1 MQLRLS
7 SRLIISVSLIVGL
20 MLSLFIWNSSKL
32 TLNSQ
37 KEQLKQYIDDQADIL
52 SVALVSGL
60 ANNDQDLLNEIVK
73 RLRNNP
79 NIIYLIVYDNQQ
91 QVKAAFS
98 PEHHPY
104 KHTYNSQGILDKN
117 AVDLTLPLEQ
127 KGISLGEVH
136 LGYSIKNLIEKTRI
150 TKMINIGIALSG
162 LLITILLTALL
173 SFYITRGLRWLEAGA
188 RAMEKNDLQFRIPL
202 NSRDEIGN
210 VARSF
215 NALAEHL
222 QQASK
227 KLNSE
232 YSLLESEKHR
242 METLL
247 NSVNAVVLE
256 MDPHSK
262 DFLYVSQEAET
273 LLGYSCQQWLET
285 GFWEHHLHPDD
296 TDWVIS
302 TINEQLSETGD
313 FSLDYR
319 LRHCNGEYI
328 WIRSIHSLSY
338 DPDMQL
344 HYRGLFLDI
353 TQEKKSEQRILYLA
367 NHDSLTGL
375 HNRNHFQEQL
385 THQINYAVRFNLES
399 TLLFIDLDQFKYIND
414 TLGHQSGDK
423 CLITA
428 AQTLQASLREVDII
442 GRLGGDEFGIILPR
456 TDENGALKV
465 AHNLLE
471 NLAKQTLFPDKL
483 SVTLSASIGI
493 TLFPTH
499 SDSPSELLAQA
510 DAAMYTA
517 KRDGRNRA
525 HVYSDQDKE
534 LLNMQTKIQWES
546 RIRHALDNDLFVLHY
561 QPIVDLRTHRIAHY
575 EALLRMQDE
584 DGQLIYPSD
593 FLEIAER
600 FGLINDIDK
609 WVLNKS
615 IQVQGETRHNPEPVT
630 LAVNLSGRHFGSTE
644 FIDLV
649 KDALKK
655 YHADPHSLIF
665 EVTETAAVE
674 NFSQAKSFINAL
686 RSLGCRFA
694 LDDFGMG
701 YSSFQ
706 YLKNLPVDMVK
717 IDGNFV
723 RNLHN
728 NHDDRVIVKAMCE
741 LARGMHIHTIAEFV
755 ENEEIMILLQ
765 EFGIDYGQ
773 GFYIA
778 YPEAK
783 FKPQTTDSLIT
794 KNASG

>member
-7 SRLIISVSLIVGL
+7 SRLIIGVSLIVGL
-20 MLSLFIWNSSKL
+20 MLSLFIWNNAKL
-32 TLNSQ
+32 TLDSQ

-52 SVALVSGL
+52 SIALESGL
-60 ANNDQDLLNEIVK
+60 AQNDQLLLDEIIQ
-73 RLRNNP
+73 RLQNNP
-79 NIIYLIVYDNQQ
+79 NIIYAVVYDNQKK
-91 QVKAAFS
+91 VKASFNLK
-98 PEHHPY
+98 
-104 KHTYNSQGILDKN
+104 KHQHSHSFDSQTLINKGS
-117 AVDLTLPLEQ
+117 VDLNLVIQ
-127 KGISLGEVH
+127 KNGKHLGEVH
-136 LGYSIKNLIEKTRI
+136 LGYSIKNLIKKTRA
-150 TKMINIGIALSG
+150 TKILNIAIAIVG

-202 NSRDEIGN
+202 NSNDEIGN

-222 QQASK
+222 QQASI
-227 KLNSE
+227 KLKSE
-232 YSLLESEKHR
+232 HNVLESEKRR

-256 MDPHSK
+256 IDPISK
-262 DFLYVSQEAET
+262 DFLFVSQEAKK
-273 LLGYSCQQWLET
+273 LLGYACEQWLT
-285 GFWEHHLHPDD
+285 PGFWEKHLHPDD
-296 TDWVIS
+296 RDWVVS
-302 TINEQLSETGD
+302 TINEQLTETGS

-319 LRHCNGEYI
+319 LRHRSGEYI
-328 WIRSIHSLSY
+328 WIRSIHSLGY
-338 DPDMQL
+338 DNSQKL
-344 HYRGLFLDI
+344 HYRGLFLNI

-375 HNRNHFQEQL
+375 HNRNHFQDQL
-385 THQINYAVRFNLES
+385 AHQINYAARFKLEGS
-399 TLLFIDLDQFKYIND
+399 LLFIDLDQFKYIND

-423 CLITA
+423 CLISA
-428 AQTLQASLREVDII
+428 AQALQSSLREVDFI

-456 TDENGALKV
+456 TSKEGAQKV
-465 AHNLLE
+465 AENLLD

-483 SVTLSASIGI
+483 NITLSASIGI
-493 TLFPTH
+493 TLFPAH
-499 SDSPSELLAQA
+499 GASPSELLARA

-517 KRDGRNRA
+517 KRNGRNQA
-525 HVYSDQDKE
+525 HVYSDEDKE
-534 LLNMQTKIQWES
+534 LLNMQTKIHWES
-546 RIRHALDNDLFVLHY
+546 RIRHALDNDRFILHY
-561 QPIVDLRTHRIAHY
+561 QPIVDLRTNHIAHY

-584 DGQLIYPSD
+584 DGSLIYPSE

-600 FGLINDIDK
+600 FGLISDIDK

-615 IQVQGETRHNPEPVT
+615 IQVQGETRRGREPVT
-630 LAVNLSGRHFGSTE
+630 LAVNLSGRHFGNTE
-644 FIDLV
+644 FVQLV

-655 YHADPHSLIF
+655 YDADPHALIF

-674 NFSQAKSFINAL
+674 NFAQAKSFIESL
-686 RSLGCRFA
+686 RNLGCRFA

-723 RNLHN
+723 RNLHQ

-741 LARGMHIHTIAEFV
+741 LARGMHINTVAEFV
-755 ENEEIMILLQ
+755 ENEEIRILLQ

-773 GFYIA
+773 GFHIA
-778 YPEAK
+778 HPTAH
-783 FKPQTTDSLIT
+783 FIQTAMT
-794 KNASG
+794 G

>member
-20 MLSLFIWNSSKL
+20 MLSLFIWNSAKL
-32 TLNSQ
+32 TFNSQ

-52 SVALVSGL
+52 SIALESGL
-60 ANNDQDLLNEIVK
+60 AKNDQALLNQIINQLK
-73 RLRNNP
+73 NNP
-79 NIIYLIVYDNQQ
+79 NIIYIIVYDNQQ
-91 QVKAAFS
+91 KVKAAFS

-104 KHTYNSQGILDKN
+104 SHAYNSQSILNKN
-117 AVDLTLPLEQ
+117 AVDLVLPLEQ
-127 KGISLGEVH
+127 NGTSLGEVH
-136 LGYSIKNLIEKTRI
+136 LGYSIKSLIDKTRT
-150 TKMINIGIALSG
+150 TKMINFGIALAG

-188 RAMEKNDLQFRIPL
+188 QAMEKNDLQFRIPL
-202 NSRDEIGN
+202 DSHDEIGN

-232 YSLLESEKHR
+232 YNLLENEKQR

-256 MDPHSK
+256 IDPNSK
-262 DFLYVSQEAET
+262 DFLFVSQEAEK
-273 LLGYSCQQWLET
+273 LLGYSCNEWLQP
-285 GFWEHHLHPDD
+285 GFWKHHLHPDD
-296 TDWVIS
+296 LDWVS
-302 TINEQLSETGD
+302 SAINEQLRETGD

-319 LRHCNGEYI
+319 LRHRDGDYI

-338 DPDMQL
+338 DSDGQL
-344 HYRGLFLDI
+344 HYRGLFLNI

-385 THQINYAVRFNLES
+385 SHQINYAIRFNLEGA
-399 TLLFIDLDQFKYIND
+399 LLFIDLDQFKYIND
-414 TLGHQSGDK
+414 TLGHQSGDD

-428 AQTLQASLREVDII
+428 AQTLQSSLREVDVI

-456 TDENGALKV
+456 TDEEGAMQV
-465 AHNLLE
+465 AQNLLQ
-471 NLAKQTLFPDKL
+471 NLALQTLFQDKL
-483 SVTLSASIGI
+483 NITLSASIGI
-493 TLFPTH
+493 VMFPIQNT
-499 SDSPSELLAQA
+499 SPSELLARA

-517 KRDGRNRA
+517 KRNGRNQA
-525 HVYSDQDKE
+525 HIYSDEDRE
-534 LLNMQTKIQWES
+534 LLNMQTKIHWEN
-546 RIRHALDNDLFVLHY
+546 RIRHALDHDQFILHY
-561 QPIVDLRTHRIAHY
+561 QPIVDLRTNQVAHY
-575 EALLRMQDE
+575 EALLRMRDE
-584 DGQLIYPSD
+584 DGGLIYPSD
-593 FLEIAER
+593 FLDVAER
-600 FGLINDIDK
+600 FGLISDIDK

-615 IQVQGETRHNPEPVT
+615 IQVQGETQRTGKPIT
-630 LAVNLSGRHFGSTE
+630 LAVNLSGRHFGNTE
-644 FIDLV
+644 FAQLV
-649 KDALKK
+649 KNALKE
-655 YHADPHSLIF
+655 YNADPHSLIF

-674 NFSQAKSFINAL
+674 NFAQAKNFIESL
-686 RSLGCRFA
+686 RNLGCRFA

-728 NHDDRVIVKAMCE
+728 NHDDRVIVKAMSE
-741 LARGMHIHTIAEFV
+741 LARGMHISTVAEFV
-755 ENEEIMILLQ
+755 ENEEIKILLQ

-773 GFYIA
+773 GFHIA
-778 YPEAK
+778 HPDAD
-783 FKPQTTDSLIT
+783 FIQQALT
-794 KNASG
+794 G

>member
-7 SRLIISVSLIVGL
+7 SRLIIGVSLIVGL
-20 MLSLFIWNSSKL
+20 MLSLFIWNSAKL

-52 SVALVSGL
+52 SLALEPGL
-60 ANNDQDLLNEIVK
+60 AHNNQALLDEIIDQLK
-73 RLRNNP
+73 NNP
-79 NIIYLIVYDNQQ
+79 NIIYAVVYDNKKR
-91 QVKAAFS
+91 VKAAFNLVQ
-98 PEHHPY
+98 HPNS
-104 KHTYNSQGILDKN
+104 HTFNSQTILNRDS
-117 AVDLTLPLEQ
+117 VDINLMIGQ
-127 KGISLGEVH
+127 KGQTLGEVH
-136 LGYSIKNLIEKTRI
+136 LGYSIKNLLKKARAAKIV
-150 TKMINIGIALSG
+150 NIAIAIVG

-188 RAMEKNDLQFRIPL
+188 RAMEKNDLKFRIPL
-202 NSRDEIGN
+202 NSDDEIGK

-222 QQASK
+222 QQASI
-227 KLNSE
+227 KLKSE
-232 YSLLESEKHR
+232 YNILESEKQR

-256 MDPHSK
+256 IDPASK
-262 DFLYVSQEAET
+262 DFLFVSQEAEK
-273 LLGYSCQQWLET
+273 LLGYACEQWLQP
-285 GFWEHHLHPDD
+285 GFWEKHLHPDEC
-296 TDWVIS
+296 DWVVN
-302 TINEQLSETGD
+302 TINEQLTETGS

-319 LRHCNGEYI
+319 LRHRNGEYI

-338 DPDMQL
+338 DSSQKL
-344 HYRGLFLDI
+344 HYRGLFLNI

-375 HNRNHFQEQL
+375 HNRNHFQDQL
-385 THQINYAVRFNLES
+385 THQINYAARFKLEGS
-399 TLLFIDLDQFKYIND
+399 LLFVDLDQFKYIND

-423 CLITA
+423 CLISA
-428 AQTLQASLREVDII
+428 AQALQSSLREVDFI

-456 TDENGALKV
+456 TNKEGALKV
-465 AHNLLE
+465 ALNLLA
-471 NLAKQTLFPDKL
+471 NLAQQTLFPDKL
-483 SVTLSASIGI
+483 SITLSASIGI
-493 TLFPTH
+493 TLFPAH
-499 SDSPSELLAQA
+499 GASPSELLARA

-517 KRDGRNRA
+517 KRNGRNQA
-525 HVYSDQDKE
+525 HVYSDEDKE
-534 LLNMQTKIQWES
+534 LLNMQTKIHWES
-546 RIRHALDNDLFVLHY
+546 RIRHALDHDLFVLHY
-561 QPIVDLRTHRIAHY
+561 QPIVDLRTNRIAHY

-584 DGQLIYPSD
+584 DGSLIYPSE

-600 FGLINDIDK
+600 FGLISDIDK

-615 IQVQGETRHNPEPVT
+615 IQAQGETRRGREPVT
-630 LAVNLSGRHFGSTE
+630 LAVNLSGRHFGNSE
-644 FIDLV
+644 FIQLV

-655 YHADPHSLIF
+655 HDADPHALIF

-674 NFSQAKSFINAL
+674 NFAQAKSFIESL
-686 RSLGCRFA
+686 RNLGCRFA

-723 RNLHN
+723 RNLHQ

-741 LARGMHIHTIAEFV
+741 LARGMHINTVAEFV
-755 ENEEIMILLQ
+755 ENEEIRILLQ

-773 GFYIA
+773 GFHIA
-778 YPEAK
+778 HPNAH
-783 FKPQTTDSLIT
+783 FIQTAMT
-794 KNASG
+794 G